1 MIGGMRPTLFA
12 LVCISAVGYFVGCGS
27 SGDSSGDGNGGKKEG
42 GTGASGSGATGNG
55 GAAGGGAASGGAGGA
70 AASGTG
76 GAAASGA
83 SDSGLTDVSF
93 SYDADPEDSGFD
105 PDATCASSTVN
116 AEPLPLDLYVIL
128 DASGSMGTDC
138 NVGGGATSKWCYAV
152 NALYDF
158 FAAPS
163 SAGTGAALSF
173 FSGTACP
180 NLGTP
185 QVPYSVLPANLAAFQ
200 NALNAAG
207 PNGNT
212 PTSAAANGIATYTAA
227 NEKPGRKMIGVLIT
241 DGDPTSC
248 APTAPAQIN
257 TILANHFANTGIPTF
272 IIGMTGA
279 TFGNL
284 ETLANNA
291 GAPSHTQYC
300 GGGVSPCHFYNVA
313 NGDPLVFAAVL
324 AAIQQVAIG
333 CQYKLPSAEA
343 GLVDPDKVN
352 VQYTPGGGSPQ
363 TLPRKNDA
371 SQCGTT
377 DGWYY
382 DNNASPTL
390 IVLCPAT
397 CTKVTA
403 DKNAKIDIE
412 LACQG
417 S

>member
-1 MIGGMRPTLFA
+1 MIGSMRPILFA
-12 LVCISAVGYFVGCGS
+12 LACISAVGYFVGCGS
-27 SGDSSGDGNGGKKEG
+27 SGDSSDDNGKKDG

-55 GAAGGGAASGGAGGA
+55 GAAGGGAATGGAGGS

-93 SYDADPEDSGFD
+93 SYDADPEDAGFD
-105 PDATCASSTVN
+105 PDAACASSTVN
-116 AEPLPLDLYVIL
+116 AKPLPLDMYVIL
-128 DASGSMGTDC
+128 DSSGSMGTDC

-152 NALYDF
+152 NALYSF
-158 FAAPS
+158 FAAPT

-173 FSGTACP
+173 FSGSNCP
-180 NLGTP
+180 NLGNA
-185 QVPYSVLPANLAAFQ
+185 QVPYSVLPANLAAFST
-200 NALNAAG
+200 ALNGASPG
-207 PNGNT
+207 GNT

-248 APTAPAQIN
+248 NPTNVGQIN

-272 IIGMTGA
+272 VIGMTGA

-291 GAPSHTQYC
+291 GAPSHTLYC

-333 CQYKLPSAEA
+333 CQYQLPAADA
-343 GLVDPDKVN
+343 GLVDPDKVS
-352 VQYTPGGGSPQ
+352 VEYTPGGGSAQ
-363 TLPRKNDA
+363 TLTRRNDA
-371 SQCGTT
+371 TQCGTN

-382 DNNASPTL
+382 DNNANPTL

-403 DKNAKIDIE
+403 DKNATIQIK